1 MDKDILREIGLIYR
15 AVNTF
20 CDYVMKS
27 INLEKGQYQFL
38 VRIKENPGINQKNVS
53 SLLLVDKTTTTK
65 AVNKLVTK
73 GYIDKKVDQTDKRN
87 VKLYLTPKGKKT
99 CVFLDK
105 EEQFCNDVFLE
116 KLTKEQKKDV
126 MTYLSAITDSSS
138 LIYSDLK
145 EDKKEYYIDLIN
157 KVELDDN

>member
-1 MDKDILREIGLIYR
+1 MDKEILREIGQIYR
-15 AVNTF
+15 SVNSF

-38 VRIKENPGINQKNVS
+38 IRVKENPGVNQKKLS
-53 SLLLVDKTTTTK
+53 ALLLVDKTTTAK
-65 AVNKLVTK
+65 AVSKLVEK
-73 GYIDKKVDQTDKRN
+73 GYIKKKVNQVDKRN
-87 VKLYLTPKGKKT
+87 VELYLTAKGKKT

-105 EEQFCNDVFLE
+105 EERFCNDVFLE
-116 KLTKEQKKDV
+116 KLSKDQKGV
-126 MTYLSAITDSSS
+126 LLGQLSAITDCSS

-157 KVELDDN
+157 KVEL

>member
-1 MDKDILREIGLIYR
+1 MLDKEILREIGQIYR
-15 AVNTF
+15 SVNSF

-38 VRIKENPGINQKNVS
+38 VRIKENPGINQKSLS
-53 SLLLVDKTTTTK
+53 SILLIDKTTTAK

-73 GYIDKKVDQTDKRN
+73 GYIDKKVNQLDKRN
-87 VKLYLTPKGKKT
+87 FKLYLTEKGKKT

-105 EEQFCNDVFLE
+105 EERFCNDVFLE
-116 KLTKEQKKDV
+116 KLTENQKEVLMKQLV
-126 MTYLSAITDSSS
+126 AITDCSS

-145 EDKKEYYIDLIN
+145 ENKREYYIDLIN
-157 KVELDDN
+157 KVEL